1 MGNLRDIPR
10 SNEGATHAKWG
21 REYGSVVHLRVLTRR
36 LVVLNTLQAA
46 VDLLDKRSHIYSDR
60 PWLPMINDMLG
71 WGWAMSSMPYGE
83 PWRERRRVFHHHF
96 HLEASKQYRDLQTRS
111 NIAFLRA
118 LLRTPD
124 DFIEHIRTL
133 PARNIMSCTYGID
146 VADTHDPWV
155 ELADSAVETI
165 SEAGLPGSHL
175 VDWLPFLKHIPAWLP
190 GAQFKRD
197 ALIWQKFPAAMRG
210 APFEHVKKT
219 MRESVVHPSIVASLL
234 QNGLEGRPVP
244 EELIADVAGVTYL
257 GGADTTVSA
266 ITAFFLCMV
275 LSPDKQKNAQHEIDA
290 VLGHA
295 RLPEHGHRGSL
306 PYVTAIL
313 LEVLR
318 LYPVFPLNIPRRALE
333 DDEYQGMRIPK
344 GATIL
349 TNIWGILRDKNLFP
363 NPDEFKPERYI
374 NAAGKLDFSNEPD
387 PRTIVF
393 GFGRRICP
401 GRHFADDAMWV
412 TVATVLACFNIAPA
426 KDDSGK
432 DIIPNGEMRSGTI
445 SAPRPFVCSIRP
457 RSQAASRLVEDTA
470 EHL

>member
-1 MGNLRDIPR
+1 MPQ
-10 SNEGATHAKWG
+10 SNEGATYAKWG
-21 REYGSVVHLRVLTRR
+21 RQYGELRSVVHMRVLNRN
-36 LVVLNTLQAA
+36 LIVLNTLQAA
-46 VDLLDKRSHIYSDR
+46 IDLLDKRSHIYSDR
-60 PWLPMINDMLG
+60 PWLPMVNDMLG

-83 PWRERRRVFHHHF
+83 GWRERRRVFHHHF

-118 LLRTPD
+118 LSETPN

-146 VADTHDPWV
+146 VADKHDPWV
-155 ELADSAVETI
+155 ELADTAVETI
-165 SEAGLPGSHL
+165 SGAGLPGSHL

-197 ALIWQKFPAAMRG
+197 ALKWQKFPASMRG
-210 APFEHVKKT
+210 APFDHVKST
-219 MRESVVHPSIVASLL
+219 MRAGGGRQSIVASLL
-234 QNGLEGRPVP
+234 QNGLEGRPLS

-275 LSPDKQKNAQHEIDA
+275 LSPEKQKLAQQEIDS
-290 VLGHA
+290 VLGHG
-295 RLPEHGHRGSL
+295 RLPEHRDRESL
-306 PYVTAIL
+306 PYVNGIL

-333 DDEYQGMRIPK
+333 EDEYEGMRIPK

-349 TNIWGILRDKNLFP
+349 TNIWGILRDKNLYAK
-363 NPDEFKPERYI
+363 PDEFKPERYI
-374 NAAGKLDFSNEPD
+374 GSDGRLAFSEEMD

-401 GRHFADDAMWV
+401 GRHFADDAMWL

-426 KDDSGK
+426 KDDAGYE
-432 DIIPNGEMRSGTI
+432 IIPDGEMRPGTI
-445 SAPRPFVCSIRP
+445 SGPRPFVCSITP
-457 RSQAASRLVEDTA
+457 RSLAASRLVA
-470 EHL
+470 ELSEQL